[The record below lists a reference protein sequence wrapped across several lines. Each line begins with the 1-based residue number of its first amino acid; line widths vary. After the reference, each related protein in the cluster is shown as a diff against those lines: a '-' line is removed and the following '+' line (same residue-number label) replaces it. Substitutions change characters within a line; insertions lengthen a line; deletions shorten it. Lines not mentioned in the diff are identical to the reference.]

1 MTVVDSF
8 SMENE
13 FDLEKFACKQ
23 WIEANDEMIEH
34 LSEFF
39 SMFSNPTRLRIL
51 LLLSKKDMCVGKI
64 AEILRM
70 DQSAVSAQL
79 KVLRHLNLVKAKR
92 HGRYMRYKLNN
103 KHVRNIL
110 REGFKYVLKTSQ

>member
-1 MTVVDSF
+1 MVDSF

-51 LLLSKKDMCVGKI
+51 LLLSKKRC
-64 AEILRM
+64 ALER
-70 DQSAVSAQL
+70 
-79 KVLRHLNLVKAKR
+79 
-92 HGRYMRYKLNN
+92 
-103 KHVRNIL
+103 
-110 REGFKYVLKTSQ
+110 